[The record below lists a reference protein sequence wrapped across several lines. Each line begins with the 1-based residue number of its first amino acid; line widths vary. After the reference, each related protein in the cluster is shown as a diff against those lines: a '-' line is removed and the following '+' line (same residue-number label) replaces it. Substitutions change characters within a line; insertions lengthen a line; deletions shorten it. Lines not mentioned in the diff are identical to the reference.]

1 MALMITGMIKARS
14 LSRIRIIPMADFL
27 LYALLAGLFIAVV
40 AGPLGC
46 FVVWRRMSY
55 FGDTLAH
62 ASLLGVAMAILMSV
76 QLQLAI
82 ITSCVI
88 FATVLLMLER
98 RQMLATDTLLGIIAH
113 STLAFG
119 LLVLSFSDMV
129 QVNLMAFLFG
139 DLLTVTQTDLWWIAG
154 CCVLTGALLYYYWNE
169 FLALTVHR
177 ELARIEGVPVDQ
189 LYALLVMLIA
199 VLIAVA
205 MKIVGV
211 LLITSLLIIPA
222 AAARR
227 VSDTPE
233 QMALGA
239 AVTGCLAVL
248 GGLAMSYYWDTPAGP
263 SIVATACVIFLL
275 LYLKPARQRI

>member
-1 MALMITGMIKARS
+1 
-14 LSRIRIIPMADFL
+14 MADFL
-27 LYALLAGLFIAVV
+27 LYAIIAGLFIAVV

-62 ASLLGVAMAILMSV
+62 ASLLGVALAILLSI

-82 ITSCVI
+82 IVSCVV
-88 FATVLLMLER
+88 FAIVLLLLER

-119 LLVLSFSDMV
+119 LLILSLSDRV
-129 QVNLMAFLFG
+129 QINLMAFLFG
-139 DLLTVTQTDLWWIAG
+139 DLLTVTLTDLWWIVG
-154 CCVLTGALLYYYWNE
+154 CCVITGALLFYYWE
-169 FLALTVHR
+169 ELLALTVHR
-177 ELARIEGVPVDQ
+177 ELALIEGIPVDR
-189 LYALLVMLIA
+189 LYTLLVMMIA
-199 VLIAVA
+199 ILIAVA

-227 VSDTPE
+227 LANTPE

-239 AVTGCLAVL
+239 AIAGCIAVL
-248 GGLAMSYYWDTPAGP
+248 GGLTMSYYWDTPAGP

-275 LYLKPARQRI
+275 LYLKPSRRARLP